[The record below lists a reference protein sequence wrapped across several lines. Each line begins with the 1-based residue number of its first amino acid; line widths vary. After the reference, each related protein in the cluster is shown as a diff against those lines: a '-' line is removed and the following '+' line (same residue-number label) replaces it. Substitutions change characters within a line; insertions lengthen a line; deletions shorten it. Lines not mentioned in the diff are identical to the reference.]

1 MDKADDEK
9 VHPADSVQRAERDA
23 ARREHIGDEHDDG
36 GQKLQKCAV
45 DAVDLMDGLVEQ
57 DDSRVKYRR
66 AETEEDALEIIRP
79 ARAAEAGDEH
89 EAERR
94 HDKAEELLPRELF
107 VEENGA
113 DERNDDGREVIAQR
127 GDGDARIAVGL
138 EQ

>member
-1 MDKADDEK
+1 M
-9 VHPADSVQRAERDA
+9 
-23 ARREHIGDEHDDG
+23 
-36 GQKLQKCAV
+36 

-138 EQ
+138 EEQDPVHTHCRAGEEQQRHLLFDAREGDLLPADK